1 MKLFNIK
8 LPKVIAILFVCISV
22 SACGEKP
29 ENLLTSAKDYL
40 AKNDTKAAVIQIKN
54 ALQSSPDLP
63 EGRFLLGSALIE
75 EGDFVGAE
83 TELRK
88 ALDLKFPKDRVI
100 PQLVKSLLAQGK
112 SKKIIDDFS
121 RVELSLPDAKA
132 SLKMSLTSAY
142 AREGQLD
149 NSQASLDAA
158 LLADPRNAPA
168 RLVLARQKAGKGDM
182 SAALDLTD
190 AVIRDAP
197 GSFDAWLL
205 KGDIFL
211 YDKKNEADALAAYKK
226 SIEIN
231 PKFLAGQT
239 AVITLLMHQGDFGG
253 ASLQISTIKKLL
265 GQHPQVTLLEG
276 QLAFRKQDFKAAKYL
291 SQQVL
296 AAAPLNFQAL
306 QLAGVVAL
314 QLGSWDQAEEYLTQA
329 VKVAPDFPMPRRA
342 LVQTFL
348 RSGQPAKALA
358 ALQYF
363 LDREIADADLLSLAG
378 EVYLQNGDVKKA
390 EVYFRQAS
398 DKSPNDGK
406 KKTSVAVTHLVS
418 GQVDVALN
426 ELQTISASDEGVSA
440 DLALISVNLK
450 RKAFDQALKAIDSL
464 EKKQPGKPL
473 SAQLRGRT
481 LVAKNDIAGARQS
494 FERALEIEPT
504 YFPAVSSL
512 AALDMLALHPE
523 NAKKRFEALLSKS
536 PKNSAAFIALAEIAI
551 RSGAGNSEV
560 ATLLDNAVKA
570 NPTDVAARL
579 LQVDFYLRINDLK
592 ASVSAAQNAVSVLPE
607 SAEILTALGRS
618 QMASGE
624 INQAIASYT
633 KLSSL
638 QPSSPLPYMY
648 LADAYNVTQNKE
660 AFAQSLQKAI
670 AIKSDF
676 RPAQRAFI
684 LLDMYDKNYPR
695 ALTTARTI
703 QKQGPKEALGYA
715 LEADIYVV
723 QKKWG
728 DALSVLRGG
737 LKLLNSPELAMKL
750 HAVLLDSGQTSEA
763 DKFSATWQKDN
774 PKDALFLFYLGDSAL
789 SRNDF
794 VSAEN
799 IYLVLLKF
807 QPANAVVYNNLAWAS
822 FKLGKAGAIA
832 YAEKANTLLP
842 NQPAFLD
849 TLAALLSSKGDYAKA
864 LELQNKALALQPKN
878 ALYKLNLA
886 KIYIKSGKKDLAR
899 KELEDLRK
907 LGDKFSDQSEVSLL
921 LGGV

>member
-100 PQLVKSLLAQGK
+100 PQLAKSLLAQGK

-348 RSGQPAKALA
+348 R
-358 ALQYF
+358 
-363 LDREIADADLLSLAG
+363 
-378 EVYLQNGDVKKA
+378 
-390 EVYFRQAS
+390 
-398 DKSPNDGK
+398 
-406 KKTSVAVTHLVS
+406 
-418 GQVDVALN
+418 
-426 ELQTISASDEGVSA
+426 
-440 DLALISVNLK
+440 
-450 RKAFDQALKAIDSL
+450 
-464 EKKQPGKPL
+464 
-473 SAQLRGRT
+473 
-481 LVAKNDIAGARQS
+481 
-494 FERALEIEPT
+494 
-504 YFPAVSSL
+504 
-512 AALDMLALHPE
+512 
-523 NAKKRFEALLSKS
+523 
-536 PKNSAAFIALAEIAI
+536 
-551 RSGAGNSEV
+551 
-560 ATLLDNAVKA
+560 
-570 NPTDVAARL
+570 
-579 LQVDFYLRINDLK
+579 
-592 ASVSAAQNAVSVLPE
+592 
-607 SAEILTALGRS
+607 
-618 QMASGE
+618 
-624 INQAIASYT
+624 
-633 KLSSL
+633 
-638 QPSSPLPYMY
+638 
-648 LADAYNVTQNKE
+648 
-660 AFAQSLQKAI
+660 
-670 AIKSDF
+670 
-676 RPAQRAFI
+676 
-684 LLDMYDKNYPR
+684 
-695 ALTTARTI
+695 
-703 QKQGPKEALGYA
+703 
-715 LEADIYVV
+715 
-723 QKKWG
+723 
-728 DALSVLRGG
+728 
-737 LKLLNSPELAMKL
+737 
-750 HAVLLDSGQTSEA
+750 
-763 DKFSATWQKDN
+763 
-774 PKDALFLFYLGDSAL
+774 
-789 SRNDF
+789 
-794 VSAEN
+794 
-799 IYLVLLKF
+799 
-807 QPANAVVYNNLAWAS
+807 
-822 FKLGKAGAIA
+822 
-832 YAEKANTLLP
+832 
-842 NQPAFLD
+842 
-849 TLAALLSSKGDYAKA
+849 
-864 LELQNKALALQPKN
+864 
-878 ALYKLNLA
+878 
-886 KIYIKSGKKDLAR
+886 
-899 KELEDLRK
+899 
-907 LGDKFSDQSEVSLL
+907 
-921 LGGV
+921 